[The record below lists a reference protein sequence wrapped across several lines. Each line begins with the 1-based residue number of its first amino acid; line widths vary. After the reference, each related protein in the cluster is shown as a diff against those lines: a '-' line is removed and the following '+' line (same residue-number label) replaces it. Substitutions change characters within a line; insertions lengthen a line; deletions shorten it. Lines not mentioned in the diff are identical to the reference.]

1 MSWGVLATMVLDVK
15 EVGQVSPV
23 IRVWISRAWSPAVQ
37 TRRVLSI
44 SSSPYA
50 NSPRHIV
57 MEMV

>member
-1 MSWGVLATMVLDVK
+1 MLATTVLDVK

-37 TRRVLSI
+37 TLRVLSI
-44 SSSPYA
+44 PSSPYA